1 MKHIFFIL
9 ISFALVN
16 LSIAQAKKPA
26 DVLKF
31 TSETVDL
38 GKVKVGN
45 PVTATFTVTNI
56 GTEDLLI
63 ESVTPGCG
71 CTKSDYTKEPIKPG
85 KTGTITATY
94 NAAAVGNFSKN
105 VSVKFLGLD
114 EQKSLVILGIV
125 QE

>member
-9 ISFALVN
+9 VSFALVN
-16 LSIAQAKKPA
+16 LTVGQTKKPA

-38 GKVKVGN
+38 GKVKIGN

-85 KTGTITATY
+85 KTGTVTATY
-94 NAAAVGNFSKN
+94 NAAAIGNFSKT
-105 VSVKFLGLD
+105 VSVKFLGVD
-114 EQKSLVILGIV
+114 EQKNLVIVGVV
-125 QE
+125 QQ